1 MNKKDIENVAELGRI
16 SYIVSEALEKATAE
30 SHDRNINLPLFLKYA
45 LDNLVGSQ
53 NGENSEKKVVP
64 EPLADFIEII
74 KPSLEVYIQKNIQ
87 KKYNNRSAEASAQEV
102 IKKFSGVLSPLII
115 MLKAHAALKEAYK
128 VYNEKTLDQK
138 NIEPTLF
145 ATEYMMQ
152 FLPMLNEDEIN
163 YLTRKNS
170 TLIMISK
177 VLSAASGL
185 NRMAEW
191 ASGSQVDPTLEE
203 MVNENQVVLEPDE
216 DPY

>member
-102 IKKFSGVLSPLII
+102 IKKFSGVISPLII

-185 NRMAEW
+185 NSMAEW